1 MACEDLI
8 ADNLPYLSERLL
20 SRLSISTSDVV
31 GEIERQIIGQGQG
44 EVWCAPKAAVWPGD
58 ERFIMAT
65 LGVASGPRL
74 VATKTL
80 VLNPRNAERG
90 LPTLNSLITL
100 LDAETGLPI
109 AVVDGNWVTA
119 TRTAGLSAVAAKR
132 LARADS
138 ASAAFI
144 GCGVQARSHL
154 EALSDLF
161 PLREIRAFGRGSRN
175 RDLLCQLAQ
184 SRGIAAVP
192 CDVAKAAVDGADIV
206 VTTLPLIPKPEPFL
220 DARWLKAGS
229 FTAMTDLAL
238 PWLPETMSSFDRIII
253 DDLEQET
260 KMSNPMVK
268 SDLITGD
275 LTGLVCGEVVG
286 RQSTSERTT
295 FAFRGLAVGDLAVAG
310 LAYVRAKSIGALTAK
325 A

>member
-1 MACEDLI
+1 VANI
-8 ADNLPYLSERLL
+8 QSADTLPYLTEALL
-20 SRLSISTSDVV
+20 SQLSISTTDMVS
-31 GEIERQIIGQGQG
+31 EIERLITGQRRG

-65 LGVASGPRL
+65 LGVASEPRI
-74 VATKTL
+74 VATKAL

-100 LDAETGLPI
+100 LDGETGLPI

-119 TRTAGLSAVAAKR
+119 KRTAGLSAVAAKR

-138 ASAAFI
+138 TTVAFI
-144 GCGVQARSHL
+144 GCGVQARGHL

-175 RDLLCQLAQ
+175 RDALCQLAR
-184 SRGIAAVP
+184 SRGIAAMP
-192 CDVAKAAVDGADIV
+192 CDAARAAVDGADLV
-206 VTTLPLIPKPEPFL
+206 VTTLTLVPEPVPFL
-220 DARWLKAGS
+220 DARWLKPGS
-229 FTAMTDLAL
+229 FTTMTDLAL

-253 DDLEQET
+253 DDLEQEA
-260 KMSNPMVK
+260 KMSKPMVK
-268 SDLITGD
+268 SSLVAGD
-275 LTGLVCGEVVG
+275 LTELVCGDVPG
-286 RQSTSERTT
+286 RQSAGERTT

-310 LAYVRAKSIGALTAK
+310 LAYVRAKSIGMLTA
-325 A
+325 